1 MDKRAVLLPASGHLE
16 GNPMSDDSPAAIYE
30 AQLVQ
35 AIFEPLAR
43 ILIERA
49 RPKPGEHVL
58 DAACGTGIVARLV
71 APIVSP
77 SGRTVGLDYDPTMI
91 EMARS
96 LAPEIEW
103 RQGDLQKLPFPDGVY
118 DLVIC
123 QQGLQYLPDPGAG
136 LRQFHRVLRPGGRM
150 VLATWS
156 DPAKSPGHVLLFQA
170 LAATIG
176 PDRAQPVGWSLAD
189 EARLLELVSEAGF
202 VSVTTT
208 IISLQTR
215 YPSARAFVEIVL
227 KGSSKVTREELAQI
241 PADRRVAFVDE
252 VAMRL
257 RDYETSNALIL
268 PMESRVLVANRP

>member
-1 MDKRAVLLPASGHLE
+1 
-16 GNPMSDDSPAAIYE
+16 MSDDGPASIYE
-30 AQLVQ
+30 MQLVT

-43 ILIERA
+43 IVVERA
-49 RPKPGEHVL
+49 QPEPGEHVL

-71 APIVSP
+71 APMVGP
-77 SGRTVGLDYDPTMI
+77 SGRTVGVDYDPIMI

-103 RQGDLQKLPFPDGVY
+103 QQGDLQNLPFPNGFY

-136 LRQFHRVLRPGGRM
+136 LRQIHRVLRQGGRM

-156 DPAKSPGHVLLFQA
+156 DLAKSPGHVLLFQA
-170 LAATIG
+170 LEATIG
-176 PDRAQPVGWSLAD
+176 PDKARPAGWSLAD
-189 EARLLELVSEAGF
+189 EAQLLELVSEAGF

-227 KGSSKVTREELAQI
+227 KGSSKVTRDELAQI
-241 PADRRVAFVDE
+241 PADRKAAFVNE
-252 VAMRL
+252 VAVRL
-257 RDYETSNALIL
+257 HDYETIDALTL
-268 PMESRVLVANRP
+268 PMETRVLVGIRR

>member
-1 MDKRAVLLPASGHLE
+1 
-16 GNPMSDDSPAAIYE
+16 MSDDGPASIYE
-30 AQLVQ
+30 MQLVT

-43 ILIERA
+43 IVIERA
-49 RPKPGEHVL
+49 RPERGEHVL

-71 APIVSP
+71 APLVGP
-77 SGRTVGLDYDPTMI
+77 SGRTVGVDYDPIMI

-103 RQGDLQKLPFPDGVY
+103 RQGDLQNLPFPDASY

-136 LRQFHRVLRPGGRM
+136 LRQIHRVLRPGGRM

-156 DPAKSPGHVLLFQA
+156 DLAKSPGHVLLFQA
-170 LAATIG
+170 LEATIG
-176 PDRAQPVGWSLAD
+176 PDRARPVGWSLAD
-189 EARLLELVSEAGF
+189 EAQLLELVSEAGF

-208 IISLQTR
+208 ITLQTR

-227 KGSSKVTREELAQI
+227 EGSSKVTREELAQI
-241 PADRRVAFVDE
+241 PANRKAAFIDE

-257 RDYETSNALIL
+257 RDYETINALTL
-268 PMESRVLVANRP
+268 PMETRVLVGNKQ

>member
-1 MDKRAVLLPASGHLE
+1 MADENPAS
-16 GNPMSDDSPAAIYE
+16 IYE
-30 AQLVQ
+30 THLVS

-49 RPKPGEHVL
+49 RPQPGEHVL

-71 APIVSP
+71 APIVGP
-77 SGRTVGLDYDPTMI
+77 SGRTVGLDYDPIMI
-91 EMARS
+91 ETARR

-103 RQGDLQKLPFPDGVY
+103 RQGDLQNSPFPDGFY

-123 QQGLQYLPDPGAG
+123 QQGLQYLPDPNAG
-136 LRQFHRVLRPGGRM
+136 LQQIHRVLRPAGRL

-156 DPAKSPGHVLLFQA
+156 DIAKSPGHILLFQA
-170 LAATIG
+170 LEATIG
-176 PDRAQPVGWSLAD
+176 PEKARPVAWSLAD
-189 EARLLELVSEAGF
+189 EAQLLELVSKAGF

-208 IISLQTR
+208 IISLQTK

-241 PADRRVAFVDE
+241 PADRKAAFIND

-257 RDYETSNALIL
+257 RDYETSDALTL
-268 PMESRVLVANRP
+268 PMESRVLVGKRR

>member
-1 MDKRAVLLPASGHLE
+1 
-16 GNPMSDDSPAAIYE
+16 MSDDGPASIYE
-30 AQLVQ
+30 MQLVT

-43 ILIERA
+43 IVIERA
-49 RPKPGEHVL
+49 RPERGEHVL

-71 APIVSP
+71 APLVGP
-77 SGRTVGLDYDPTMI
+77 SGRTVGVDCDPIMI

-103 RQGDLQKLPFPDGVY
+103 RQGDLQNLRCPDAFY

-123 QQGLQYLPDPGAG
+123 QQGLQYLPDPSAG
-136 LRQFHRVLRPGGRM
+136 LRQIHRVLRPGGRM

-156 DPAKSPGHVLLFQA
+156 DLAKSPGHVLLFQA
-170 LAATIG
+170 LEATIG
-176 PDRAQPVGWSLAD
+176 PDRARPVGWSLAD
-189 EARLLELVSEAGF
+189 EAQLLELVSEAGF

-208 IISLQTR
+208 ITLQTR

-227 KGSSKVTREELAQI
+227 EGSSKVTREELAQV
-241 PADRRVAFVDE
+241 PANRKAAFISE

-257 RDYETSNALIL
+257 RDYETINALTL
-268 PMESRVLVANRP
+268 PMETRVLVGNKQ

>member
-1 MDKRAVLLPASGHLE
+1 
-16 GNPMSDDSPAAIYE
+16 MSDSPASIYE
-30 AQLVQ
+30 TQLVQ

-71 APIVSP
+71 APMVGR
-77 SGRTVGLDYDPTMI
+77 SGRTVGFDYDPIMI
-91 EMARS
+91 EMAGS

-103 RQGDLQKLPFPDGVY
+103 RQGDLQNLPFPDGFY

-136 LRQFHRVLRPGGRM
+136 LRQMHRVLRTGGRM

-156 DPAKSPGHVLLFQA
+156 DLAKSPGHVLLFQA

-189 EARLLELVSEAGF
+189 EAKLLQLVSAAGF
-202 VSVTTT
+202 VSVATTT
-208 IISLQTR
+208 ISLQTR

-227 KGSSKVTREELAQI
+227 KGSSKITREELAQI
-241 PADRRVAFVDE
+241 PADRKAAFINE
-252 VAMRL
+252 VAMHL
-257 RDYETSNALIL
+257 RDYETSNALNL
-268 PMESRVLVANRP
+268 PMGTRVLVANR